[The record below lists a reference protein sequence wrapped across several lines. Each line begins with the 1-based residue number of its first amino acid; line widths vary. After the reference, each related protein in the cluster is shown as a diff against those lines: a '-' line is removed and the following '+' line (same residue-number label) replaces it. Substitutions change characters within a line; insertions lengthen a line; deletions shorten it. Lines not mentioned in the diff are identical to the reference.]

1 MKKRAGKLLSACAA
15 AAAAAVLMA
24 SPVMAGDWKQ
34 GTGDNAGS
42 WWYDLGSG
50 KWAKGWQWIDGDN
63 DGVAERYYFDQNGW
77 LVTGTV
83 TPDGFTVNAEGAWID
98 GGNVRIMVSTVPGET
113 APEKEE
119 TAAAEA
125 PKETAAETEAPKG
138 TAAATEA
145 AQETAAETEA
155 AEENNTAK
163 PASAENDGES
173 SGGPGTA
180 KAESEKETAV
190 SQSDFGPALVELART
205 YVGKLRYVYGGYSL
219 ETGTDCSGFT
229 KLLFAEF
236 GRELPRGTGDQLGA
250 GTRIS
255 ADQVQPGD
263 LVFWSN
269 SSGRIYHVGIIS
281 GNGMFIHAS
290 NTARG
295 WVFEDRLG
303 DMPAPAAYARY

>member
-1 MKKRAGKLLSACAA
+1 MKKRAGKLLSAFAA

-34 GTGDNAGS
+34 GSGENAGS

-119 TAAAEA
+119 TAAA
-125 PKETAAETEAPKG
+125 
-138 TAAATEA
+138 TEA
-145 AQETAAETEA
+145 A
-155 AEENNTAK
+155 
-163 PASAENDGES
+163 S
-173 SGGPGTA
+173 SGGPGVTQPE
-180 KAESEKETAV
+180 AEQETTV
-190 SQSDFGPALVELART
+190 SRSDFGPALVELART

-229 KLLFAEF
+229 KLLFAQF

-263 LVFWSN
+263 LVFWAN